1 MALASSW
8 SVALFGIDGVP
19 VEIEADISGGV
30 PGVHLIGLPDAALRE
45 SKDRVRAAVRNS
57 GETWPQRQVSIALSP
72 AALPKG
78 GSGYDVALACCVLA
92 AAKAVPEAELA
103 GTVLLGELALDG
115 RLRAVRGVLPALLAA
130 RRAGLCRAVVPIG
143 VLREATLVT
152 DVEVLG
158 AANLGEILAWL
169 RGESPLT
176 TEPAEATPPNP
187 KSTLDLVDVVGQAE
201 ARWALE
207 VAAAGGHH
215 LLLKG
220 PPGTGK
226 TMLAQRL
233 TGLLPPLTAA
243 ESVEVTAVNSVAGTL
258 RPDAPLITAPPFVAP
273 HHTTSVAAL
282 VGGGTGLAKP
292 GAVSKAHRGVLF
304 LDEACEFGPQ
314 RLDALRTALEEGEVR
329 HARRD
334 GIVRFPARCQLVLAT
349 NPCPCAPAKDID
361 CMCTPRARRQYF
373 NRLSG
378 PLLDRVD
385 LRIQLHP
392 LLAMNPCGAE
402 SPEKTETVR
411 ARVGRAREHAA
422 QRWSAHGWRTNAEVP
437 GPVLRR
443 EYRLPPR
450 TTQALDR
457 GLATGAIT
465 ARGADRC
472 LRVAWTLADLADLDR
487 PNPDQVAAA
496 LNFRERDAA

>member
-1 MALASSW
+1 MALASTW
-8 SVALFGIDGVP
+8 SVALFGVDGVP

-30 PGVHLIGLPDAALRE
+30 PGVHLIGLPDASLRE

-57 GETWPQRQVSIALSP
+57 GETWPQRQVSIAMSP

-78 GSGYDVALACCVLA
+78 GASYDVALACCVLA
-92 AAKAVPEAELA
+92 AAKLVPETELA
-103 GTVLLGELALDG
+103 STVLLGELALDG

-130 RRAGLCRAVVPIG
+130 RRVGLCRAVVPAA
-143 VLREATLVT
+143 VLREATLVD
-152 DVEVLG
+152 DVEVFG
-158 AANLGEILAWL
+158 AANLGEILGWL
-169 RGESPLT
+169 RGETKLT
-176 TEPAEATPPNP
+176 EEPGDATCPDP
-187 KSTLDLVDVVGQAE
+187 KPGPDLVDVVGQPE

-215 LLLKG
+215 LLLTG

-233 TGLLPPLTAA
+233 TGLLPPLTPA

-258 RPDAPLITAPPFVAP
+258 RPESPLITDPPFVAP

-282 VGGGTGLAKP
+282 VGGGAGLAKP

-314 RLDALRTALEEGEVR
+314 RLEALRTALEEGEVR

-334 GIVRFPARCQLVLAT
+334 GIVRFPARCQLILAT

-361 CMCTPRARRQYF
+361 CMCTPRARRQYVG
-373 NRLSG
+373 RLSG

-385 LRIQLHP
+385 LQVRMRP
-392 LLAMNPCGAE
+392 LLAMNPNGSD
-402 SPEKTETVR
+402 SPENTATVR
-411 ARVGRAREHAA
+411 ERVGSARRRAA

-437 GPVLRR
+437 GPALRR

-450 TTQALDR
+450 TTEALDR

-472 LRVAWTLADLADLDR
+472 LRVAWTLADLAGMER
-487 PNPDQVAAA
+487 PGQDQVVAA
-496 LNFRERDAA
+496 LYFRDRSAA